1 MKVLIISPN
10 FPPVRDGTADWIF
23 HLFCYLK
30 KGNIKL
36 ELITT
41 NNNEIRN
48 FIEIHR
54 LSGIFPVINWNLCGL
69 IKLIKIIKY
78 KDPDI
83 LHIEYPGGFG
93 VVIRYKYRLLM
104 SIFPLI
110 LKLCNYKGK
119 MFLRL
124 HEFNEVK
131 ITTRILAIILILGVD
146 RIAIAS
152 KVDYGSIIKLL
163 PFAKYKVEII
173 PSGSNIPYINIEPSE
188 IVTTKALLQVHSKQA
203 IVGYFGSLRQGK
215 GVETLLKAC
224 KILVKK
230 GIDFKLLM
238 LSELKPYRT
247 SYRKKISKIIGQLKL
262 ENYIHFTGFLDPK
275 NTSKYLQCMDLI
287 VLPFDKGISFR
298 RGSLIAAII
307 HELPIVVTEVKS
319 SDLGFSN
326 DDEMIF
332 VRPRDSFA
340 LANAIE
346 KLINSKELRYELAKA
361 VSRIS
366 DTFSWENIVTKILKS
381 YQDSLG
387 SKTERV
393 E

>member
-10 FPPVRDGTADWIF
+10 FPPVRSGTADWIF
-23 HLFCYLK
+23 HLVCYLK
-30 KGNIKL
+30 ERNIKL
-36 ELITT
+36 GLITT
-41 NNNEIRN
+41 NNNEIKN
-48 FIEIHR
+48 FIEIRR
-54 LSGIFPVINWNLCGL
+54 LNDIFPIINWNLFGL
-69 IKLIKIIKY
+69 IKLIEIIKY

-93 VVIRYKYRLLM
+93 VVMRYKYRLLM

-131 ITTRILAIILILGVD
+131 IITRILAFILILGVD
-146 RIAIAS
+146 KIAVAS
-152 KVDYGSIIKLL
+152 KVDYRSIIKFL
-163 PFAKYKVEII
+163 PFTKYKVEII
-173 PSGSNIPYINIEPSE
+173 PSGSNIPCINYEPSE
-188 IVTTKALLQVHSKQA
+188 IIATKARLQVHSEQS
-203 IVGYFGSLRQGK
+203 IVGYFGFLCEGK

-230 GIDFKLLM
+230 GIDFKLLTV
-238 LSELKPYRT
+238 SELKPYST
-247 SYRKKISKIIGQLKL
+247 SYHKKISKIIEELKL

-275 NTSKYLQCMDLI
+275 NTSRYLQCMDLI
-287 VLPFDKGISFR
+287 VLPFDKGINFR
-298 RGSLIAAII
+298 RGSLMAAIA
-307 HELPIVVTEVKS
+307 HKLPIVVTEAKS
-319 SDLGFSN
+319 LDLGFFN
-326 DDEMIF
+326 DDVMIF
-332 VRPRDSFA
+332 VPPRDSFA

-346 KLINSKELRYELAKA
+346 KLINSKDVRYKLAKA

-387 SKTERV
+387 FGT
-393 E
+393 